1 MTDIGAELYEAIKA
15 EFDKAIEQDAQIK
28 SILKRIET
36 GKAAS
41 GDIALYAQRLGAR
54 LRQAIEHN
62 ISADKLPNGQMYYNI
77 AEKVLRPSL
86 QTNYELFNAVA
97 ARIQAA
103 VDAKQGIRIAAQQAA
118 LQKSR
123 IDVVIDAA
131 SQEGIAEA
139 TMIRRMAV
147 PAETI
152 TQSYAD
158 NFIRSNAS
166 FRSKAGFD
174 MYIVR
179 KEAPN
184 CCEWCSKIGGKYRY
198 PEEVPKDA
206 FRRHDNCGCTV
217 EMISNGMSTNVHS
230 KRQSALTDEQKEQIA
245 QAELKRP
252 TVLSPEEGAKTEAKQ
267 LAKLKGRLTGEA
279 ESGINQ

>member
-103 VDAKQGIRIAAQQAA
+103 VDAKQG
-118 LQKSR
+118 SR
-123 IDVVIDAA
+123 
-131 SQEGIAEA
+131 Q
-139 TMIRRMAV
+139 RFKR
-147 PAETI
+147 
-152 TQSYAD
+152 
-158 NFIRSNAS
+158 
-166 FRSKAGFD
+166 AGL
-174 MYIVR
+174 M
-179 KEAPN
+179 
-184 CCEWCSKIGGKYRY
+184 
-198 PEEVPKDA
+198 
-206 FRRHDNCGCTV
+206 
-217 EMISNGMSTNVHS
+217 
-230 KRQSALTDEQKEQIA
+230 
-245 QAELKRP
+245 
-252 TVLSPEEGAKTEAKQ
+252 
-267 LAKLKGRLTGEA
+267 
-279 ESGINQ
+279 